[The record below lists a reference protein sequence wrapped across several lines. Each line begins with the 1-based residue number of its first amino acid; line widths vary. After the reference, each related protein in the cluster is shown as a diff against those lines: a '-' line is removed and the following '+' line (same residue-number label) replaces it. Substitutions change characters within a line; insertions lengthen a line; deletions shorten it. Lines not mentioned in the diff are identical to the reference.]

1 MPAAALIERA
11 ATRRTKLRE
20 LLTRHHTGLTVSDLM
35 GLLPADMRVS
45 DRTLRDDLSEMRGV
59 FVADWID
66 NSTRNARC
74 ALWKVRK

>member
-20 LLTRHHTGLTVSDLM
+20 LLARHPSGLTVANLM
-35 GLLPADMRVS
+35 SLLPADMRVS